1 MPDAASTWRESSA
14 AGLFAPRPTWLPRCA
29 AVETLAIAAYHQPVT
44 RAETDAIR
52 GVALARGTLDRLVE
66 AGWVRPAGR
75 RETPGRP
82 LIWATT
88 WAFLVHFSLD
98 SLKDLPDIDE
108 LRAAGL
114 LDIGP
119 AALGDAASL
128 MEPHAKAGQAE
139 PEGGNI

>member
-1 MPDAASTWRESSA
+1 MIGTSS
-14 AGLFAPRPTWLPRCA
+14 
-29 AVETLAIAAYHQPVT
+29 
-44 RAETDAIR
+44 
-52 GVALARGTLDRLVE
+52 RL
-66 AGWVRPAGR
+66 RPAGR

-82 LIWATT
+82 LTWATT
-88 WAFLVHFSLD
+88 PGFLAHFGLD

-119 AALGDAASL
+119 AALGEAAA
-128 MEPHAKAGQAE
+128 EHADSGQSE